1 MKTKNSISNLNSI
14 KNMPTV
20 QALMSSHDSTKKLY
34 ALSQIAPEEF
44 KLSILYQD
52 SEGNNPVM
60 QTIINLPD
68 GEEKLR
74 ILNILA
80 PKETRYALLRKNT
93 DNKTPFDIVRNTGS
107 KDTNLLKTIQEILNN

>member
-1 MKTKNSISNLNSI
+1 
-14 KNMPTV
+14 MPTV

-107 KDTNLLKTIQEILNN
+107 KDTNLLKTIQEIRNN